1 MSRRARIV
9 GSFAVLLSSVV
20 VVPRAEATQ
29 VSIEMRIT
37 PPFDPVF
44 RRPMDLPSICPM
56 LALSVSD
63 HWWVGAGYEELQDY
77 DAILWTSETEGHKP
91 IAMSGIH
98 AGTWYRGGAPR
109 NSMTYS
115 VGGLL
120 TFANPVFSI
129 DPKPAGIDSGTSVV
143 DFGVDL
149 TWGHI
154 WQNFRF
160 EFFATPAW
168 SYGRVSS
175 PAVHHDERFSA
186 FTYRVGVALAIR
198 LGS

>member
-1 MSRRARIV
+1 MA
-9 GSFAVLLSSVV
+9 A
-20 VVPRAEATQ
+20 PRTEATQ

-37 PPFDPVF
+37 PPLDPVF

-56 LALSVSD
+56 LALSLAD

-98 AGTWYRGGAPR
+98 AGTWYRGGAAR

-120 TFANPVFSI
+120 TYANPVFSI

-149 TWGHI
+149 TWGHV
-154 WQNFRF
+154 WQDFRL

-168 SYGRVSS
+168 SYGRVRS
-175 PAVHHDERFSA
+175 PAIHQDERFNA
-186 FTYRVGVALAIR
+186 FTYRVGVALAVR
-198 LGS
+198 FGS

>member
-1 MSRRARIV
+1 VNRRVLATV
-9 GSFAVLLSSVV
+9 FTVLLLSAIAA
-20 VVPRAEATQ
+20 PRAEATQ
-29 VSIEMRIT
+29 VSFELRIT

-56 LALSVSD
+56 LALSLSD
-63 HWWVGAGYEELQDY
+63 YWWVGAGYEALQDY

-91 IAMSGIH
+91 IAMSGIR
-98 AGTWYRGGAPR
+98 AGTWYRGGALR
-109 NSMTYS
+109 DSMTYS

-129 DPKPAGIDSGTSVV
+129 NRQPTGINRDTSVV
-143 DFGVDL
+143 DLGADL
-149 TWGHI
+149 TWGHV
-154 WQNFRF
+154 WQNFRL

-175 PAVHHDERFSA
+175 PAIHKDERLNA
-186 FTYRVGVALAIR
+186 FTYRVGLALACR
-198 LGS
+198 FGS

>member
-1 MSRRARIV
+1 MSRRVRV
-9 GSFAVLLSSVV
+9 AVFLAGLLSPAIVT
-20 VVPRAEATQ
+20 PRAEATQ

-56 LALSVSD
+56 LALSLSD
-63 HWWVGAGYEELQDY
+63 HWWVGAGYEALQDY

-98 AGTWYRGGAPR
+98 AGTWYRGGAIR
-109 NSMTYS
+109 DSMTYS

-129 DPKPAGIDSGTSVV
+129 DPKPAGINNGTSVV
-143 DFGVDL
+143 DFGIDL
-149 TWGHI
+149 TWGHV
-154 WQNFRF
+154 WRNFRV

-168 SYGRVSS
+168 SYGQASS
-175 PAVHHDERFSA
+175 PAVHKDEHFSA
-186 FTYRVGVALAIR
+186 FTYRVGVALAFR